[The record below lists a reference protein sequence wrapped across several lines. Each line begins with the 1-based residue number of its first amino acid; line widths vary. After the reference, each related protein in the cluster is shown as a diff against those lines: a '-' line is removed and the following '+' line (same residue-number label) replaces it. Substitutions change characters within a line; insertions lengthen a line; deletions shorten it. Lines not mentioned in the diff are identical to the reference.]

1 MKKLVPD
8 PPPSLCINPG
18 LTHDEAV
25 RKATEH
31 LKKAIDAASRLPAP
45 PEERYRTMLTE
56 TQLNMRIAKAML
68 VVAVS
73 RSTISVPI

>member
-25 RKATEH
+25 TKATEH
-31 LKKAIDAASRLPAP
+31 LKKAIEAAAGLPDP
-45 PEERYRTMLTE
+45 LEERHRTMLTE
-56 TQLNMRIAKAML
+56 SQLNMRIAKAML
-68 VVAVS
+68 VVANS
-73 RSTISVPI
+73 RSTVSVPV